1 MTPQFLVQASGW
13 TVMPLAK
20 VGSQEEEQLGGG
32 AELSWVAAEFEGA
45 GRQASRPESG
55 AERRGESCNSSTG
68 VRQGDYS
75 TRGVGRVRGAC
86 AGDFERE

>member
-1 MTPQFLVQASGW
+1 MTPQFLVQESRWAL
-13 TVMPLAK
+13 MPLAK

-32 AELSWVAAEFEGA
+32 TEFSWVAVEFDGA

-55 AERRGESCNSSTG
+55 DQRRGKSCNPSTG

-75 TRGVGRVRGAC
+75 T
-86 AGDFERE
+86 